1 VLKDTMEHT
10 RLDNGI
16 RVVSEELP
24 HLASVAIGVWVE
36 NGSRYE
42 APEIGGISHYIEHLL
57 FKGTERRTAAQISEE
72 IEGVGGSLNAVTGKE
87 HTCYYAKV
95 LHEHLPLA
103 FDLLADIFLNS
114 RFDPE
119 EIERERGVILQEI
132 AQVLDTP
139 DEHIHDVFNAHFWR
153 GHPLSRPICGTAET
167 VSELERKHFLTFLRE
182 RYGTDRTV
190 VAAAGRLRH
199 DDLVGLVDRAFSRT
213 SSRLGPVDGAP
224 PVHHGGLVLQE
235 KALEQVHVCVGLPAV
250 SQTDPSRYRAF
261 VLDTALG
268 GGMSSRLFQEVRE
281 RRGRAYAIQSFLSTF
296 RDTGYLGVYAGT
308 NPEWAPEVM
317 EVIVA
322 EIRRLARDG
331 LGAEELERAKNQ
343 LKGNILLGLETST
356 SRMNR
361 LATCELYFG
370 RDIPLDE
377 VAREIDAV
385 DNDGVVE
392 LARRLLAAGPL
403 AAAVLGDLRGTRV
416 DESLLGT

>member
-1 VLKDTMEHT
+1 MHQT

-24 HLASVAIGVWVE
+24 HLASVALGIWVE

-57 FKGTERRTAAQISEE
+57 FKGTDRRSAAEISEE
-72 IEGVGGSLNAVTGKE
+72 IEGVGGSLNAFTGKE
-87 HTCYYAKV
+87 HTCYHAKV

-103 FDLLADIFLNS
+103 FDLLADIFLHS

-139 DEHIHDVFNAHFWR
+139 DEYVHDVFKAHFWK

-167 VSELERKHFLTFLRE
+167 VSDLGQAQFLSFLRE

-199 DDLVGLVDRAFSRT
+199 ADLVALVERAFGPAA
-213 SSRLGPVDGAP
+213 SRLGPVDGVP
-224 PVHHGGLVLQE
+224 PRHHGGLVVHE
-235 KALEQVHVCVGLPAV
+235 KGLEQVHVCLGLPGI
-250 SQTDPSRYRAF
+250 SQIDPARYTGF

-281 RRGRAYAIQSFLSTF
+281 RRGRAYAIQSFLATY

-308 NPEWAPEVM
+308 NPEWVPEVM

-322 EIRRLARDG
+322 EVVRLARDG
-331 LGAEELERAKNQ
+331 LGAEELLRAKNQ
-343 LKGNILLGLETST
+343 LKGNMLLGLETST
-356 SRMNR
+356 SRMHR

-385 DNDGVVE
+385 TNDAVVE
-392 LARRLLAAGPL
+392 LAQRLLAAGTL
-403 AAAVLGDLRGTRV
+403 AAAVLGDLKGTRV
-416 DESLLGT
+416 DESLLATG